1 MRLRLACTLLN
12 PEVRGS
18 MLNLES
24 IAEKV
29 SSPVEES
36 PCAALRAASR
46 AVTQLYDLVL
56 SPTELKATQFIAL
69 HAIDEAGEIAQCQ
82 FARDHTIAVETL
94 SRRFSGL
101 RRKGLIQV
109 RRGDRHGERIYSLT
123 DKGKEALHN
132 ALPYWDRAQD
142 RFRRTLGQEE
152 WSEMLH
158 KLNRLRTA
166 ALQAAELRTNNQPH

>member
-1 MRLRLACTLLN
+1 
-12 PEVRGS
+12 
-18 MLNLES
+18 MLNLQS
-24 IAEKV
+24 MAENV

-69 HAIDEAGEIAQCQ
+69 HAIEEAGEIAQCQ
-82 FARDHTIAVETL
+82 FARDHSIAVETL

-101 RRKGLIQV
+101 RRKGLVQV

-123 DKGKEALHN
+123 DQGREALQS
-132 ALPYWDRAQD
+132 ARPYWDRAQD
-142 RFRRTLGQEE
+142 RFRRTLGQEQ
-152 WSEMLH
+152 WTEMLQ
-158 KLNRLRTA
+158 KLNQIRTA